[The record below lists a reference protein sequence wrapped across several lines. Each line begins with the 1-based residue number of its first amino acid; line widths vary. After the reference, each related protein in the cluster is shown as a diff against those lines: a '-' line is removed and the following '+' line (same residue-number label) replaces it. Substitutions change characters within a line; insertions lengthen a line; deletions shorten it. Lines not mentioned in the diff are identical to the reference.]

1 MTQKPYEIYKKE
13 CVCVDWIQVAQD
25 RDQRGVIVD
34 TIIYIR
40 TEEQVQNL
48 FTSKII
54 VLFS

>member
-1 MTQKPYEIYKKE
+1 M
-13 CVCVDWIQVAQD
+13 DWIQVAQD